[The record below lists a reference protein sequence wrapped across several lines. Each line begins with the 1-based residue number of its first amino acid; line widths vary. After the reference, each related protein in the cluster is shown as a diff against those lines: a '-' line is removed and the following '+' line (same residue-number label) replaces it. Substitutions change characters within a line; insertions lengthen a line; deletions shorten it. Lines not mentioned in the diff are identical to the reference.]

1 MIDALF
7 PGYAMRSVAIGA
19 QQICVHVG
27 GTGPALLLLHGY
39 PQNHAAWIK
48 LAAPLASRF
57 TCVIADLPGY
67 GGSSVPSD
75 TPGHDSFS
83 KRRMAAL
90 LVATMASLGHTAFS
104 VMGHDRGARV
114 AYRMALDHP
123 ASIRSLVIVEI
134 IPTSAMWDAFD
145 AGMAMKAYHWSF
157 LAQPYPLPET
167 LIASDPVFYLDW
179 TLRSWTKAKSLD
191 AFDPRALESY
201 RRQIS
206 DPARVHAMCEDY
218 RAGASIDRTIDRED
232 QARGARIAA
241 PLHFIWSKSG
251 FPASSGRPLQLWE
264 GWTDRLTGREID
276 CGHFAPEENPDDLLT
291 AVLPFLTAN
300 S

>member
-1 MIDALF
+1 
-7 PGYAMRSVAIGA
+7 
-19 QQICVHVG
+19 
-27 GTGPALLLLHGY
+27 
-39 PQNHAAWIK
+39 
-48 LAAPLASRF
+48 
-57 TCVIADLPGY
+57 
-67 GGSSVPSD
+67 
-75 TPGHDSFS
+75 
-83 KRRMAAL
+83 
-90 LVATMASLGHTAFS
+90 
-104 VMGHDRGARV
+104 
-114 AYRMALDHP
+114 MALDHP

-145 AGMAMKAYHWSF
+145 ACMAMKAYHWSF

-201 RRQIS
+201 RRHIS

-218 RAGASIDRTIDRED
+218 RAGATIDRAIDRDD

-241 PLHFIWSKSG
+241 PLHFVWSKSG
-251 FPASSGRPLQLWE
+251 FPASSGRPLGLWQN
-264 GWTDRLTGREID
+264 WADKLTGREID

>member
-1 MIDALF
+1 MVDAFF
-7 PGYAMRSVAIGA
+7 PGYAKRLVSIGE
-19 QQICVHVG
+19 QRIGVHVG

-48 LAAPLASRF
+48 LAAPLARRF

-67 GGSSVPSD
+67 GASSIPAD
-75 TPGHDSFS
+75 TPSHDTFS
-83 KRRMAAL
+83 KRHMAAL
-90 LVATMASLGHTAFS
+90 LVSTMASIGHKEFS

-123 ASIRSLVIVEI
+123 ASIRSVVIVEI
-134 IPTSAMWDAFD
+134 IPTSDMWDAFD
-145 AGMAMKAYHWSF
+145 AGMAIRAYHWSF

-179 TLRSWTKAKSLD
+179 TLQSWTKAKSLD
-191 AFDPRALESY
+191 AFDVRALESY
-201 RRQIS
+201 RRQIR

-218 RAGASIDRTIDRED
+218 RAGASIDRRLDLED
-232 QARGARIAA
+232 KARGARIAA
-241 PLHFIWSKSG
+241 PVHFIWSKSG
-251 FPASSGRPLQLWE
+251 FPATTGHPLGQWQS
-264 GWTDRLTGREID
+264 WTDKLTGTEID
-276 CGHFAPEENPDDLLT
+276 CGHFAPEENPDDLL
-291 AVLPFLTAN
+291 AAALPFLDAN